1 MIAVMSLRRSLAL
14 HAPLY
19 IALVVTGLIAAL
31 APIGG
36 DELNRLAIG
45 WDVGAAVFVGA
56 TLYRMARAEGADAIR
71 RRAAA
76 LDQTGRLILPL
87 SLLAAS
93 ASIVV
98 VIGEAMRGGGSP
110 IVSGLLSL
118 LTVALSW
125 TFIQLI
131 FALHYAHAFYRADV
145 DDQDHGGLIFPGETE
160 PDYWDFLHFSL
171 IIGVASQT
179 ADIQIADRKLR
190 RLASVHSLT
199 AFTFNTVILALT
211 VNLMVGLLGK

>member
-87 SLLAAS
+87 SLPDIHTHQLVIALAKF
-93 ASIVV
+93 
-98 VIGEAMRGGGSP
+98 
-110 IVSGLLSL
+110 VSGR
-118 LTVALSW
+118 VE
-125 TFIQLI
+125 I
-131 FALHYAHAFYRADV
+131 F
-145 DDQDHGGLIFPGETE
+145 E
-160 PDYWDFLHFSL
+160 HF
-171 IIGVASQT
+171 
-179 ADIQIADRKLR
+179 
-190 RLASVHSLT
+190 
-199 AFTFNTVILALT
+199 
-211 VNLMVGLLGK
+211 